1 MSQIWPA
8 KIEFETQ
15 VCKFEVCFVAKSIW
29 IEMPG
34 KYNEQQAGA
43 VDLWALAEEDV
54 ELNLKSSE
62 LAEDSSTVLIVGD
75 PGSGKSSLM
84 QGFLKPNNNKD
95 PKTTF
100 ALEYSFA
107 RRKNAGGSGG
117 KTLAHIW
124 ELGGDIREPKL
135 LEIPLA
141 LESLAST
148 SVIITIDLSKPED
161 CFVSLERWIQL
172 IRSHLTQR
180 FNEFKA
186 GDNKL
191 QSKAKA
197 MKDATQNMYMSKAV
211 IKGEGP
217 DEKDLEEVVQHVDFS
232 RVRISEVPILIVA
245 NKFDVFR
252 SKQSASDRRTLIQT
266 LRFLAHYHGASLVV
280 TSCKDSAGGNK
291 DAFRACMNNLC
302 FGVSMRPMC
311 EVGSERPS
319 IVTAGSDD
327 FSSILR
333 GKGTGK
339 SAEEDGKSQFASSD
353 SDVDSYLTSTGVKD
367 EAWSRF
373 RSSLESYFGGPGSA
387 AGAGVKASSAGA
399 GDKDGQ
405 GGNQG
410 EDENTG
416 ANNNEHPETDVDDA
430 RGQRDMIL
438 DQYVA
443 DAARRANLAARSRI
457 DEDMTSRKTSSS
469 TRSEGKEDSEMD
481 SSRRNRK

>member
-1 MSQIWPA
+1 
-8 KIEFETQ
+8 
-15 VCKFEVCFVAKSIW
+15 
-29 IEMPG
+29 
-34 KYNEQQAGA
+34 
-43 VDLWALAEEDV
+43 
-54 ELNLKSSE
+54 
-62 LAEDSSTVLIVGD
+62 
-75 PGSGKSSLM
+75 
-84 QGFLKPNNNKD
+84 
-95 PKTTF
+95 
-100 ALEYSFA
+100 
-107 RRKNAGGSGG
+107 
-117 KTLAHIW
+117 
-124 ELGGDIREPKL
+124 
-135 LEIPLA
+135 
-141 LESLAST
+141 
-148 SVIITIDLSKPED
+148 
-161 CFVSLERWIQL
+161 
-172 IRSHLTQR
+172 
-180 FNEFKA
+180 
-186 GDNKL
+186 
-191 QSKAKA
+191 
-197 MKDATQNMYMSKAV
+197 
-211 IKGEGP
+211 
-217 DEKDLEEVVQHVDFS
+217 
-232 RVRISEVPILIVA
+232 
-245 NKFDVFR
+245 
-252 SKQSASDRRTLIQT
+252 
-266 LRFLAHYHGASLVV
+266 
-280 TSCKDSAGGNK
+280 
-291 DAFRACMNNLC
+291 
-302 FGVSMRPMC
+302 MC